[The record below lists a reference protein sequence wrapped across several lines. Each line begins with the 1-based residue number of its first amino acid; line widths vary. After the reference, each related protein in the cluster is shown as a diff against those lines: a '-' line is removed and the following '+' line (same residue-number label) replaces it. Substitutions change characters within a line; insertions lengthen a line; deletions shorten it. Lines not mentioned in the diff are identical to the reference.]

1 MSELVPLA
9 YDTHPDYYDL
19 SIPDPIVT
27 QDAEKFMDWMN
38 WQQSMVPKPFRD
50 NPEVWNIYDLEGYQ
64 AFASDYIS
72 IKAAEDYY
80 GESIHTKDGPFI
92 TGEIKEGLR

>member
-19 SIPDPIVT
+19 SIPDSIVT
-27 QDAEKFMDWMN
+27 RDAEKFMDWLN
-38 WQQSMVPKPFRD
+38 WQQSMVPKFYRD

-64 AFASDYIS
+64 AFISDYIS
-72 IKAAEDYY
+72 VKAEEQN
-80 GESIHTKDGPFI
+80 GKSIYTQDGPFI
-92 TGEIKEGLR
+92 TGETKEGLR

>member
-27 QDAEKFMDWMN
+27 QDAEKFMDWLN

-80 GESIHTKDGPFI
+80 GESIHTKDRPFI
-92 TGEIKEGLR
+92 TGEIKKSLR

>member
-27 QDAEKFMDWMN
+27 QDAEKFMDWLN

-80 GESIHTKDGPFI
+80 GESIHTKDRPFI
-92 TGEIKEGLR
+92 TGETKEGLR

>member
-27 QDAEKFMDWMN
+27 QDAEKFMDWLN
-38 WQQSMVPKPFRD
+38 WQQSMVP
-50 NPEVWNIYDLEGYQ
+50 EVFQGDPWAIYDLEAYQ
-64 AFASDYIS
+64 AFISDYIS
-72 IKAAEDYY
+72 VKAEEEN
-80 GESIHTKDGPFI
+80 GKSIYTQDGPFI
-92 TGEIKEGLR
+92 TGEIKKGLR

>member
-19 SIPDPIVT
+19 NIPDPIVT
-27 QDAEKFMDWMN
+27 QDAEKFMDWLN
-38 WQQSMVPKPFRD
+38 WQQSMVPKVFQGEP
-50 NPEVWNIYDLEGYQ
+50 WAIYDLEGYQ
-64 AFASDYIS
+64 AFISDYIS
-72 IKAAEDYY
+72 VKAEEEN
-80 GESIHTKDGPFI
+80 GKSIYTQDGPFI

>member
-19 SIPDPIVT
+19 SIPDSIVT
-27 QDAEKFMDWMN
+27 RDAEKFMDWLN
-38 WQQSMVPKPFRD
+38 WQQSMVPKFYRD

-64 AFASDYIS
+64 AFISDYIS
-72 IKAAEDYY
+72 VKAAEEHY
-80 GESIHTKDGPFI
+80 GKSLYSQDRSFI
-92 TGEIKEGLR
+92 S